1 MKDVI
6 VIGGGASGL
15 VAAIYAAKNGNK
27 VTILEKNKACGK
39 KILITG
45 NGKCNYWNSNQSLTN
60 YHTNYKDILEKI
72 LTNENQQKLLSFFD
86 TIGII
91 PRIKDGYYYPYSN
104 QATSIQTALI
114 KEAELQGV
122 EIIIETEVF
131 DVKKENNLFVVNT
144 STGIYKGKKIILATG
159 SKASPKTGSDGLG
172 YKIAAYFGHSIIE
185 PLPAL
190 VQLKANTN
198 FLKDWHGIRSDVSV
212 SLIENNKIIDTQI
225 GEIQLTDYGVSG
237 ICIFCLS
244 GQVSRGLSLNKKEQ
258 LSINFMHPFNLN
270 QKDQFIKWMDERTK
284 LVKNRSISD
293 LLDGLLNYKLINLIL
308 KLSKIDRNFSWNKL
322 SLQEKSVLGDN
333 LTNFKLDII
342 GTNSFDSAQT
352 CTGGVPLTEINP
364 HTMES
369 IKTKDLYLTGE
380 LLDVDGNCGGYNLT
394 FAWIT
399 GYLAG
404 TNQKGEVH
412 D

>member
-1 MKDVI
+1 MKDVVI
-6 VIGGGASGL
+6 IGGGASGL
-15 VAAIYAAKNGNK
+15 ITAIYAAKNGNK
-27 VTILEKNKACGK
+27 VTILEKNKTCGK

-45 NGKCNYWNSNQSLTN
+45 NGKCNYWNSNQSLNN
-60 YHTNYKDILEKI
+60 YHTNNKDILEKI
-72 LTNENQQKLLSFFD
+72 LTSDNQQEVLNFF
-86 TIGII
+86 TSIGII
-91 PRIKDGYYYPYSN
+91 PRIKDCYYYPYSN

-114 KEAELQGV
+114 KEAELQGI
-122 EIIIETEVF
+122 EIITETEVY
-131 DVKKENNLFVVNT
+131 DIKKENDSFIINT
-144 STGIYKGKKIILATG
+144 SNGIYNGNKTVLSTG

-172 YKIAAYFGHSIIE
+172 YKLAASFGHNVIE

-190 VQLKANTN
+190 VQLKANTS
-198 FLKDWHGIRSDVSV
+198 FLKEWHGIRSDVSV
-212 SLIENNKIIDTQI
+212 SLLENNILIDTQI

-258 LSINFMHPFNLN
+258 ISINFMHPFNLN
-270 QKDQFIKWMDERTK
+270 KKEDFIKWMDERNN
-284 LVKNRSISD
+284 LVKNRSVSD

-308 KLSKIDRNFSWNKL
+308 KLSKIDRNLSWNKL
-322 SLQEKSVLGDN
+322 SIQERLLLGN
-333 LTNFKLDII
+333 YLTNFKLDII
-342 GTNSFDSAQT
+342 STNSFDSSQT
-352 CTGGVPLTEINP
+352 CTGGIPLTEINP
-364 HTMES
+364 QTMGS

-404 TNQKGEVH
+404 TNIKGENN